1 MKRIR
6 VEVSNCLDEELSM
19 SDMEAIKEAVMSGNS
34 DGVKQM
40 VEEAVG
46 EGVDVRTILDKGL
59 ISGLDVI
66 GMRFEKDEIFIP
78 EMLVAARAVDAGM
91 AVVKPL
97 LMSSGIKERGIVV
110 IGTVRGDIHE
120 IGKNLVAMM
129 LEGAGYRVINLG
141 VNNAPENFVQAV
153 AEHKPNILGMSALL
167 TTTMSEMKVVIEEL
181 APYRDGLK
189 IMVGGA
195 PVTQE
200 FADEIG
206 ADGFARDAAM
216 AVDVARMFVA

>member
-1 MKRIR
+1 
-6 VEVSNCLDEELSM
+6 VVVSNCLDEELSM

-40 VEEAVG
+40 VADAVA

-59 ISGLDVI
+59 IAGLDVV

-97 LMSSGIKERGIVV
+97 LISSGIKERGIVV

>member
-1 MKRIR
+1 
-6 VEVSNCLDEELSM
+6 M